1 VRLLER
7 STRNLRLTDVGAQ
20 VLEHAQRS
28 AEPSEAVDNLVLNQL
43 STVARVL
50 RLSAPPSISDTPLA
64 PLLGAF
70 QDELRC
76 QRKGF
81 AGCNR
86 PQGKAGPPGCLLLG
100 GSCRSTLDLPAGAC
114 RQINPGLWILIPR
127 CSAAARVARTEAIV
141 LACFDDAKAFFEL
154 VLGLGHVSLRL
165 GGRHANSDS
174 GGQSGESDLG
184 RLHGMVS
191 IEGLKGIVDC

>member
-76 QRKGF
+76 QRKGLCRMQSA
-81 AGCNR
+81 AGEGR
-86 PQGKAGPPGCLLLG
+86 AARMLTAWWELSKHP
-100 GSCRSTLDLPAGAC
+100 RSSRRCLPADKS
-114 RQINPGLWILIPR
+114 R
-127 CSAAARVARTEAIV
+127 
-141 LACFDDAKAFFEL
+141 
-154 VLGLGHVSLRL
+154 
-165 GGRHANSDS
+165 
-174 GGQSGESDLG
+174 
-184 RLHGMVS
+184 
-191 IEGLKGIVDC
+191 IVDPYPALRCRRKSGSD